1 MSDSRKRYRDYDNEP
16 SSRERK
22 RPRGGGTLDVEDRLE
37 SLITRVGEK
46 STSSL
51 ESNLEGLANVL
62 EADMPNY
69 KQRILQILCT
79 CVTNLPEKA
88 TIYSTL
94 IGLLNEKS
102 FEFGGEFLEMVM
114 GNLKEVIL
122 GGRFHRARLMV
133 RFLSD
138 LINCNFLVAAS
149 LISFLESLVNSATET
164 GIPQVRSDWFLYTV
178 LSALPWCGKELAAK
192 KPKDLERLLE
202 TIEECIVKRQK
213 LHMKGLRV
221 WTSVKPHPQEEYID
235 CLFEQIKT
243 MRDDNWEENHIRR
256 PYQAFHSV
264 LCKALPHPIPIFQI
278 PNHSELVTYPLPTVV
293 FRMFDYADVANPD
306 EKPIPGAHAIER
318 YLVEE
323 TIWRIICTHYK
334 DRKECANQLMNCS
347 ARNKVALEYIVIE
360 VIMGAMFRLPEPEHL
375 FIFYGSLIIELCK
388 LDSTVMPGVVA
399 QGVEMLFERL
409 NHMNITCCDRFIDWF
424 SYHLSNF
431 QYKWTWGD
439 WVQYAGNSADDP
451 KVRFISEVLGK
462 CLRSSYYDHVN
473 KFVPEELHPLI
484 PEPMQGFF
492 RYEAT
497 ENEENGQNTVRK
509 LIDGIK
515 SKKDTHELLGILYE
529 IGASEKSFYDT
540 DEFIGPAID
549 PNIAALRIEC
559 FILTILRAGLKSI
572 SHTYSALTK
581 FHSMFTEIITNRSEQ
596 MHCLRAV
603 REFWGRN
610 PLMMLIVI
618 DKMVKLQYIQCST
631 VVNWIFSKEMDSE
644 FMKFSTWEL
653 LHNTLKKMM
662 KHKAKVKKDLEDA
675 HERLDVLIDKAKR
688 EEQRNEDKSDDDDEK
703 YDTTQSEIERR
714 QEEIEELTEKV
725 ETAKKDQKEL
735 FLIVF
740 QRFTMIITEHIAD
753 CEREGRSTANSWYRY
768 TMQRLQEIFLL
779 YHEEIDQYADKME
792 KLIFTPD
799 IAPHILEVFR
809 RYKSLR
815 S

>member
-1 MSDSRKRYRDYDNEP
+1 MSDTRKRYRDYDNEP
-16 SSRERK
+16 SRERK
-22 RPRGGGTLDVEDRLE
+22 RPRGTLDVEDRLE

-62 EADMPNY
+62 EADMSNY

-94 IGLLNEKS
+94 IGLLNEKN
-102 FEFGGEFLEMVM
+102 FEFGGEFLEMMM
-114 GNLKEVIL
+114 GNLKEVMAA
-122 GGRFHRARLMV
+122 GRFHRARLMV
-133 RFLSD
+133 RFLGD
-138 LINCNFLVAAS
+138 LANCNFVLSAS
-149 LISFLESLVNSATET
+149 LITFLELLVKAATEP
-164 GIPQVRSDWFLYTV
+164 GIPQARTDWFIYTV
-178 LSALPWCGKELAAK
+178 LSALPWCGKQLMEKVPEELN
-192 KPKDLERLLE
+192 RLLE
-202 TIEECIVKRQK
+202 TIEERVVKRDK
-213 LHMKGLRV
+213 LHTKCLRV
-221 WTSVKPHPQEEYID
+221 WSSDKPHPQEEYID
-235 CLFEQIKT
+235 CLLAQIKT
-243 MRDDNWEENHIRR
+243 MKLDNWDDVHIRR
-256 PYQAFHSV
+256 PYQAFESV
-264 LCKALPHPIPIFQI
+264 LVKAQPHPIPLFQI
-278 PNHSELVTYPLPTVV
+278 PIHSDVVTYPLPSVV

-318 YLVEE
+318 FLVEE
-323 TIWRIICTHYK
+323 TLMRIICTHYK
-334 DRKECANQLMNCS
+334 DRKECATQLMNCS
-347 ARNKVALEYIVIE
+347 ARGNVALEYVVIE
-360 VIMGAMFRLPEPEHL
+360 VIFAAMFRLPEPEHL
-375 FIFYGSLIIELCK
+375 FVFYGSLIIELCK
-388 LDSTVMPGVVA
+388 LEPTTMPGVVA
-399 QGVEMLFERL
+399 QAVECLFERM
-409 NHMNITCCDRFIDWF
+409 NTMNITCCDRFIDWF

-431 QYKWTWGD
+431 QYKWTWD
-439 WVQYAGNSADDP
+439 EWIPYANGSPDDS
-451 KVRFISEVLGK
+451 KVRFINEVLGK
-462 CLRSSYYDHVN
+462 CLRSSYFENVSN
-473 KFVPEELHPLI
+473 IIPEPLRVLI

-492 RYEAT
+492 RYEA
-497 ENEENGQNTVRK
+497 NESEEPGQNTVRK

-515 SKKDTHELLGILYE
+515 SKQDTHELLGILYE
-529 IGASEKSFYDT
+529 IGASEKSFYDA
-540 DEFIGPAID
+540 DEVIGPAVD

-631 VVNWIFSKEMDSE
+631 VVNWIFSKEMEVE
-644 FMKFSTWEL
+644 FMKFSTWEM

-688 EEQRNEDKSDDDDEK
+688 EEARNEDNSGDEDDK

-740 QRFTMIITEHIAD
+740 QRFTMIITEHIAE
-753 CEREGRSTANSWYRY
+753 CEREGRKFQNSWYRY
-768 TMQRLQEIFLL
+768 TLQRLQEIFLL

-799 IAPHILEVFR
+799 IAGHILEVFK